1 MPSTRYGSGQV
12 TEVGAAEAMGG
23 AWETEPG
30 SAIAYGGQ
38 LDENSAPDSWGA
50 PITQLSDL
58 ELTQQEPV
66 ALNGMAQGSRGP
78 LQEWQEELL
87 EIVPSGTGPDA
98 PPQDLEVC
106 PLTPAEWAA
115 YKAQQLADADEA
127 KRVKMIQMALA
138 AGAGYVLAR
147 MMK

>member
-23 AWETEPG
+23 GWETQPG

-38 LDENSAPDSWGA
+38 EDENSAPDSWGD
-50 PITQLSDL
+50 PIVQVSEVEQL
-58 ELTQQEPV
+58 QEPMG
-66 ALNGMAQGSRGP
+66 LNGIAQGTRGP
-78 LQEWQEELL
+78 LEEWQEELVGSATAL
-87 EIVPSGTGPDA
+87 EHSNGA
-98 PPQDLEVC
+98 ELEVC
-106 PLTPAEWAA
+106 PLTPAEWQAH
-115 YKAQQLADADEA
+115 KAQMAADAAEA
-127 KRVKMIQMALA
+127 KRAKMIHMALA